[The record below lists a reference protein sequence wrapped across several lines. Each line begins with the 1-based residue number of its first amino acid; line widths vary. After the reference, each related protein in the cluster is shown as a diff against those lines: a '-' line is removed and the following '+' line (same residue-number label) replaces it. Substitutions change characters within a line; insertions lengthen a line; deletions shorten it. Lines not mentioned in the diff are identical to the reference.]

1 MAVQSRRATLA
12 LLGGSMLAGCC
23 SLRGFPKPGIGVDPA
38 PATARADL
46 LAPARI
52 NTINVPTTTCIDTH
66 AHFFNASDVTIRGY
80 LEGPVAYS
88 TGGVLGELIKL
99 LAPIADELG
108 EIAPTAKDEFES
120 LGRKQT
126 ALSALTPEERKAQFV
141 TERKA
146 ERQNIS
152 AEVNRLIQSPRGRAF
167 RTAYEKLGTEA
178 AALSRTERRPRINKL
193 DESSVF
199 EAMQAAEASVDPTQL
214 REFAASDRS
223 PYKEGILAFVGYM
236 LSSRHQNL
244 GTYQDKFSEA
254 ENTIGVRRTLG
265 ALVDFD
271 RWLACPPRSAHEDQ
285 LKLHAELSRLSGD
298 YMLPLVSYN
307 PWTDV
312 AESGKGIELVIEA
325 VRNYRAVGV
334 KIYPPNGFLPWGNA
348 EANIPKAPSG
358 AEIDRVL
365 QKFWLTCLDLQVP
378 VLAHAGPSM
387 GKDALHST
395 LSGPEGWRTLL
406 NAKWW
411 PSADRPRIV
420 LGHFGGDTGGSGV
433 EDWTARFASLMGEP
447 YGRTVYADLG
457 YWEKLQCSNAG
468 SDDCKAAQ
476 DRLAAVLS
484 LPIAGG
490 EVVADRV
497 MYGSDWLMLSK
508 EKNWAAYANQ
518 LHASLSSFAPQ
529 MVPRVF
535 GGNAERC
542 FGKQLNLS

>member
-23 SLRGFPKPGIGVDPA
+23 SLRGFPKPGIGVDPS
-38 PATARADL
+38 PPTERADL
-46 LAPARI
+46 LAPAQI
-52 NTINVPTTTCIDTH
+52 NTINVPTETCIDTH
-66 AHFFNASDVTIRGY
+66 AHFFNASDVTIKGY

-99 LAPIADELG
+99 LAPVADELG
-108 EIAPTAKDEFES
+108 EIAPTAQDEFES
-120 LGRKQT
+120 LGRRQ
-126 ALSALTPEERKAQFV
+126 ADLNFE
-141 TERKA
+141 TERTA

-152 AEVNRLIQSPRGRAF
+152 VEFNRLIQSRRGQAF
-167 RTAYEKLGTEA
+167 REAYEKLGTEA
-178 AALSRTERRPRINKL
+178 AALGTERRPRINKL
-193 DESSVF
+193 DERSVF
-199 EAMQAAEASVDPTQL
+199 EAMQAAEADVDPTQL
-214 REFAASDRS
+214 RELAASDRS

-244 GTYQDKFSEA
+244 TTYQNNFSVGA
-254 ENTIGVRRTLG
+254 NTIGVRRTLG
-265 ALVDFD
+265 SLVNFD

-285 LKLHAELSRLSGD
+285 LKLHAELSRLSND

-312 AESGKGIELVIEA
+312 AEGGRSIELVIEA
-325 VRNYRAVGV
+325 VRKYRAVGV
-334 KIYPPNGFLPWGNA
+334 KIYPPNGFLPWDNA
-348 EANIPKAPSG
+348 AANIPKAPSG

-365 QKFWLTCLDLQVP
+365 RKFWLTCLELQVP

-387 GKDALHST
+387 GKDAVHSK
-395 LSGPEGWRTLL
+395 LSGPEGWRSLL
-406 NAKWW
+406 SANWW

-420 LGHFGGDTGGSGV
+420 LGHFGGDTGASGV
-433 EDWTARFASLMGEP
+433 DDWTARFASLMREP
-447 YGRTVYADLG
+447 YGSNLYADLG
-457 YWEKLQCSNAG
+457 YWEKLQCSNPG
-468 SDDCKAAQ
+468 SNDCKAARQ
-476 DRLAAVLS
+476 RLEAVLT
-484 LPIAGG
+484 LPILGG

-518 LHASLSSFAPQ
+518 LHATISSFAPQ

-542 FGKQLNLS
+542 FGVRLNLS